1 MRVVAYQGHTD
12 FLRRLRVF
20 FVQDVEALKSVQRQ
34 LETFKSE
41 MERDGVAQRGECRKV
56 VAGAIRRAQKL
67 IDSTLQVCLT
77 LRLEVTFI
85 QMGRL
90 VSTPRLGVTFCHVVN
105 I

>member
-1 MRVVAYQGHTD
+1 MAYRGHTNIPRH
-12 FLRRLRVF
+12 LNKHIL

-67 IDSTLQVCLT
+67 VDSTLQVCLT
-77 LRLEVTFI
+77 FCWKWLYVSGMAGFYSSSRGSGLS
-85 QMGRL
+85 GR
-90 VSTPRLGVTFCHVVN
+90 H
-105 I
+105 